1 VAELADAL
9 DLKSSSRTGV
19 WVRVPPGLHQEMVT
33 KLTLV
38 TIFVFPET
46 LSCYNINIMD
56 NISLAMVPNVTSSV
70 NERFIEMKQRLENDL
85 LIVKSKVS
93 GASSLFAFNKLAYDK
108 AVRHGNFAEI
118 ALLLVE
124 LRNSEHDLRISV
136 NNVALSEQ
144 VLRSFVTQEEN
155 ISVLISEENVD
166 VSISTVSALV

>member
-19 WVRVPPGLHQEMVT
+19 WVRVPPGLHQKMVT

-56 NISLAMVPNVTSSV
+56 NISLAMVPNVTSV

>member
-1 VAELADAL
+1 M
-9 DLKSSSRTGV
+9 GV

-56 NISLAMVPNVTSSV
+56 NISLAMVPNVTSV
-70 NERFIEMKQRLENDL
+70 NERFIETKQRLENDL
-85 LIVKSKVS
+85 LTVKSKVS

-144 VLRSFVTQEEN
+144 ALRSFVTQEEN
-155 ISVLISEENVD
+155 ISVIISEENVD
-166 VSISTVSALV
+166 VSISTVSVLV

>member
-56 NISLAMVPNVTSSV
+56 NISLAMVPNVTSV

-85 LIVKSKVS
+85 LTVKSKVS

-144 VLRSFVTQEEN
+144 ALRSFVTQEEN

-166 VSISTVSALV
+166 VSISTVSVLV